1 MKKIIYILLFL
12 VGTPAVLI
20 SQNLSNAQR
29 RQMMMD
35 LLELIENYEIY
46 SELNNGKDEKF
57 IKLFQNE
64 NIAIYNDLLG
74 LSAAETLPVKD
85 YVTLLKEKAPLL
97 SSRPRVSI
105 ART

>member
-1 MKKIIYILLFL
+1 MKKIIYILLLL

-35 LLELIENYEIY
+35 LLELIEDYEFY
-46 SELNNGKDEKF
+46 SQLSDGKDEKF

-64 NIAIYNDLLG
+64 NVTIYNDLLQ
-74 LSAAETLPVKD
+74 
-85 YVTLLKEKAPLL
+85 Y
-97 SSRPRVSI
+97 
-105 ART
+105 